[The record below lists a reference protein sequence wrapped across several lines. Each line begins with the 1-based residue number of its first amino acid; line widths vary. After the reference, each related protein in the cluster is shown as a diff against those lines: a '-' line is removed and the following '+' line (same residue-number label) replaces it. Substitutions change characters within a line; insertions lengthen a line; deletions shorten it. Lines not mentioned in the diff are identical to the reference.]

1 MLTDTACK
9 NAHRGDKA
17 KLGKAFKL
25 SDDKGLYLH
34 LVPGAKGWSK
44 YWRLKYRVGGT
55 EKLLALGKYPDVTLD
70 QARQRREEAR
80 KLIADGVDP
89 GENKKAVKAS
99 RLALS
104 ENSLEIIAREWG
116 QKKIDNW
123 DEKNN
128 RSKRMLERNIFPWLG
143 GKPITDILPKD
154 ILACLRRI
162 EERGTIETAH
172 RTLQICGQVFR
183 YAVAT
188 GRVDR
193 DITPD
198 LRGALPPAKGGNF
211 ASMTDPKQIAP
222 LLRAMDDY
230 TGSYI
235 VKSALQ
241 LAPLVFVRPGELRHA
256 EWEHIDLE
264 AKEWRYLVT
273 KTQTQHIVPL
283 SKQAVNILEAIK
295 PLTGNGRYVFPS
307 ARTPNGTRAMS
318 DVALLAALRRM
329 GFDKTEMT
337 VHGFRAIARTVLDE
351 VLGFRPDFIE
361 HQLAHAVRDPNGRAY
376 NRTAHL
382 QRTPCHDAS
391 LGGLPGRV
399 EERGNCFAVKKTG
412 LKKRFQHQAHDT
424 RQQHAHHPLK
434 HRQIGF
440 DRREF
445 RLIKVS
451 LKFL

>member
-1 MLTDTACK
+1 MPLSDTAIK
-9 NAHRGDKA
+9 NAKATDKP
-17 KLGKAFKL
+17 FKMPDG
-25 SDDKGLYLH
+25 SGMYVYVH
-34 LVPGAKGWSK
+34 NNGSK
-44 YWRLKYRVGGT
+44 YFRLDYRFEGKRKT
-55 EKLLALGKYPDVTLD
+55 LALGVYPATTLAK
-70 QARQRREEAR
+70 AREKTLAAKQH
-80 KLIADGVDP
+80 IADGIDP
-89 GENKKAVKAS
+89 SENKKAVKES
-99 RLALS
+99 KLVLS
-104 ENSLEIIAREWG
+104 ANSLEVIAREWG
-116 QKKIDNW
+116 QKKVDNW
-123 DEKNN
+123 EDKNN

-143 GKPITDILPKD
+143 SKPITDILPKD
-154 ILACLRRI
+154 ILACLRRL

-172 RTLQICGQVFR
+172 RVLQITGQVFR

-222 LLRAMDDY
+222 LLRAIDDY
-230 TGSYI
+230 RGSYI

-241 LAPLVFVRPGELRHA
+241 LAPLVFVRPWELRHA
-256 EWEHIDLE
+256 EWQHLDFE

-307 ARTPNGTRAMS
+307 ARTPNGSRAMS

-351 VLGFRPDFIE
+351 VLGFRPDYIE

-382 QRTPCHDAS
+382 K
-391 LGGLPGRV
+391 
-399 EERGNCFAVKKTG
+399 ERHAMMQTWADYLDG
-412 LKKRFQHQAHDT
+412 LKAG
-424 RQQHAHHPLK
+424 AVVLP
-434 HRQIGF
+434 
-440 DRREF
+440 F
-445 RLIKVS
+445 RTKA
-451 LKFL
+451 